1 MKLIKKLW
9 LFLLVI
15 AGLIGLASCNTIKES
30 NIETNKMNMSSI
42 SEDAKVST
50 DGINKCWLDMIDT
63 NVNLEWLHTKAFDID
78 RLNSLLNN
86 ELKTYA
92 LSKTD
97 KQSFAV
103 RADGEFVTEDPNGY
117 QSWFRFN
124 FYIHFSNR
132 IIDAYFVDL
141 EYTLDNVTI
150 FESDIQNSNII
161 SSSGSLDNIENLA
174 IEQSLE
180 NNENFSKLSA
190 MWFDEGMFLNHI
202 KIDQDEIYNNVSY
215 DKELDYLF
223 LKMLSCTC
231 ILSSSSDTPYLD
243 NTAPSIVGENIYINV
258 DNPLTFEQIK
268 SRFTATDETDGDI
281 TSRLTFTDNTYILT
295 NGKIAC
301 GTYSFKVSVSDN
313 AGNTT
318 TKMYY
323 AHVVDYTDPT
333 ITGKTINVSYNKL
346 LTEAEKKALFTYSD
360 NYTPKDQLIFRWVE
374 DKYTSSYQELG
385 EHTLTAKVLDQQGN
399 EATATSIINVIDDV
413 APFLVVP
420 ENLKI
425 TTLDDFTLD
434 SFRPY
439 VTVTDE
445 KEGNITNFEL
455 IDLDDYLN
463 HKKVA
468 GTYRIKVLASDS
480 AGNSI
485 EKIFPF
491 LNEDKDMPSIKID
504 PDYIMIVNQ
513 GDKITKEQV
522 INYFI
527 RTGQL
532 TLEEAEA
539 VEVASAYFEQLDAA
553 TGFYSLRLMTEGKI
567 IESKIEVVGDNPT
580 EEPIDPKDP
589 IKPADNKFLSTE
601 GYAENFFK
609 PASWSIYH
617 YLTLLGI
624 VLIIGLGIF
633 VWVKKKD

>member
-1 MKLIKKLW
+1 MKLFRKMG
-9 LFLLVI
+9 LFLFGI
-15 AGLIGLASCNTIKES
+15 ASVLGLASCDTINEESPNT
-30 NIETNKMNMSSI
+30 KMKMSSVAEQA
-42 SEDAKVST
+42 SVST
-50 DGINKCWLDMIDT
+50 DGINKCWLDMIDS
-63 NVNLEWLHTKAFDID
+63 NINLKWLHTDNFNVD

-86 ELKTYA
+86 EFKTYA

-97 KQSFAV
+97 KQSFAI
-103 RADGEFVTEDPNGY
+103 RAEGEFVTEDANSY
-117 QSWFRFN
+117 QSWFRFD

-132 IIDAYFVDL
+132 KLDAYGIDLNFGVDNPTIL
-141 EYTLDNVTI
+141 ETTI
-150 FESDIQNSNII
+150 QDGKII
-161 SSSGSLDNIENLA
+161 ASSGSLDNIENLA

-231 ILSSSSDTPYLD
+231 ILSASEQTPFLDT
-243 NTAPSIVGENIYINV
+243 TAPSIVGENIYINV
-258 DNPLTFEQIK
+258 DHPLTFEQIK

-333 ITGKTINVSYNKL
+333 ITGKTINVSYKKL

-374 DKYTSSYQELG
+374 DNYTSTYQELG

-468 GTYRIKVLASDS
+468 GTYRIKVVASDS

-504 PDYIMIVNQ
+504 PDYILIVNQ

-532 TLEEAEA
+532 TLEESEA

-567 IESKIEVVGDNPT
+567 LESKIEVVGDNPT
-580 EEPIDPKDP
+580 EEPTDPKDP
-589 IKPADNKFLSTE
+589 INPPKNNFLSTE

-609 PASWSIYH
+609 PSSWSIYH
-617 YLTLLGI
+617 YLTIVGI

>member
-9 LFLLVI
+9 LFLFVI
-15 AGLIGLASCNTIKES
+15 TGLIGLASCNTIKEAS
-30 NIETNKMNMSSI
+30 IETNKMKMSSVN
-42 SEDAKVST
+42 STVST
-50 DGINKCWLDMIDT
+50 EGINKCWLDMIDSTT
-63 NVNLEWLHTKAFDID
+63 NLKWLHTDNFDID
-78 RLNSLLNN
+78 RLNLLLNN

-92 LSKTD
+92 LSKTE
-97 KQSFAV
+97 KQSFAI
-103 RADGEFVTEDPNGY
+103 RAVGEFVTEDPNGY
-117 QSWFRFN
+117 QSWFRID

-132 IIDAYFVDL
+132 IVDAYFVNLD
-141 EYTLDNVTI
+141 YTLDSVTI
-150 FESDIQNSNII
+150 FESDIQNGNII

-180 NNENFSKLSA
+180 NNENFLKLSS
-190 MWFDEGMFLNHI
+190 MWFDDGMFINEI
-202 KIDQDEIYNNVSY
+202 KIDQEEIYNNVLY
-215 DKELDYLF
+215 DIELDYLF

-231 ILSSSSDTPYLD
+231 ILSASEQTPYLD
-243 NTAPSIVGENIYINV
+243 NTAPSIFGENIYINV

-333 ITGKTINVSYNKL
+333 ITGKTINVSYKKL

-374 DKYTSSYQELG
+374 DKYTSTYQELG

-399 EATATSIINVIDDV
+399 EATATSTINVIDDV
-413 APFLVVP
+413 APFMVVP

-425 TTLDDFTLD
+425 TTLDDLTLD
-434 SFRPY
+434 SFRQY

-455 IDLDDYLN
+455 TDLDDYLN

-468 GTYRIKVLASDS
+468 GTYRIKVVASDS
-480 AGNSI
+480 AGNRI

-567 IESKIEVVGDNPT
+567 IESKIEVVGDDGTT
-580 EEPIDPKDP
+580 EEPTDPKDP
-589 IKPADNKFLSTE
+589 IKPAKNNFLSTE

-617 YLTLLGI
+617 YLTIVGI
-624 VLIIGLGIF
+624 VLVIGIGIF

>member
-9 LFLLVI
+9 LFLFVI
-15 AGLIGLASCNTIKES
+15 TGLIGLASCNTLKES
-30 NIETNKMNMSSI
+30 NIEANKMKMSSVN
-42 SEDAKVST
+42 STVST
-50 DGINKCWLDMIDT
+50 DGINKCWLDMMDSNI
-63 NVNLEWLHTKAFDID
+63 NLKWLHTKAFDID
-78 RLNSLLNN
+78 RLNLLLNN

-97 KQSFAV
+97 KQSFV
-103 RADGEFVTEDPNGY
+103 IKADGEFVTEDPNGY
-117 QSWFRFN
+117 QSWFMFN
-124 FYIHFSNR
+124 FTIRFTNGILAVYG
-132 IIDAYFVDL
+132 IDLNYGVD
-141 EYTLDNVTI
+141 YPTI
-150 FESDIQNSNII
+150 FESDIQNGKIIASN
-161 SSSGSLDNIENLA
+161 GSLDNIEDLA
-174 IEQSLE
+174 IEQSQE
-180 NNENFSKLSA
+180 NNESFSKLSA

-202 KIDQDEIYNNVSY
+202 KIDQDEIYNNISY

-223 LKMLSCTC
+223 LKILSCTC

-258 DNPLTFEQIK
+258 DNPLTFGQIK

-333 ITGKTINVSYNKL
+333 ITGKTINVSYKKL

-445 KEGNITNFEL
+445 KEGNITIFEL

-463 HKKVA
+463 HKKVT
-468 GTYRIKVLASDS
+468 GTYRIKVVASDS

-553 TGFYSLRLMTEGKI
+553 TGFYSLRLMTEGKV
-567 IESKIEVVGDNPT
+567 IESKIEVIGDNPT
-580 EEPIDPKDP
+580 EEPTDPKDP
-589 IKPADNKFLSTE
+589 INPPKNNFLSTA

>member
-9 LFLLVI
+9 LVLLVI

-63 NVNLEWLHTKAFDID
+63 NVNLKWLHTKAFDID

>member
-9 LFLLVI
+9 LFLFVI
-15 AGLIGLASCNTIKES
+15 TGLIGLASCNTIKEAS
-30 NIETNKMNMSSI
+30 IEANKMKMSSVN
-42 SEDAKVST
+42 STVST
-50 DGINKCWLDMIDT
+50 EGINKCWLDMMDSNI
-63 NVNLEWLHTKAFDID
+63 NLKWLHTKAFDID
-78 RLNSLLNN
+78 RLNLLLNN

-97 KQSFAV
+97 KQSFVIKAV
-103 RADGEFVTEDPNGY
+103 GEFVTEDPNGY
-117 QSWFRFN
+117 QSWFMFN
-124 FYIHFSNR
+124 FTIRFTNGILGGYG
-132 IIDAYFVDL
+132 IDLNYGVD
-141 EYTLDNVTI
+141 YPTI
-150 FESDIQNSNII
+150 FESDIQNGKII
-161 SSSGSLDNIENLA
+161 SANGSLDNIEDLA

-180 NNENFSKLSA
+180 KNENFSKLSS
-190 MWFDEGMFLNHI
+190 MWFDDGMFINEI

-231 ILSSSSDTPYLD
+231 ILSASEQTPYLD

-268 SRFTATDETDGDI
+268 SRFTAHDETDGDI

-301 GTYSFKVSVSDN
+301 GTYSFKVSISDN

-333 ITGKTINVSYNKL
+333 ITGKTINVSYKKL
-346 LTEAEKKALFTYSD
+346 LTEAEKKALFSYSD
-360 NYTPKDQLIFRWVE
+360 NYTPKDQLIFKWVE
-374 DKYTSSYQELG
+374 DNYTSTYQQLG

-468 GTYRIKVLASDS
+468 GTYRIKVVASDS

-532 TLEEAEA
+532 TLEESEA

-553 TGFYSLRLMTEGKI
+553 TGFYTLRLMTEGKI
-567 IESKIEVVGDNPT
+567 LESKIEVVGDDISKVP
-580 EEPIDPKDP
+580 PIEQE
-589 IKPADNKFLSTE
+589 KPNFVDQYKGNLALSIPLTILSFFL
-601 GYAENFFK
+601 
-609 PASWSIYH
+609 
-617 YLTLLGI
+617 LVLLG
-624 VLIIGLGIF
+624 VGLYKLI
-633 VWVKKKD
+633 KKIRDK

>member
-9 LFLLVI
+9 LFLFGI
-15 AGLIGLASCNTIKES
+15 ASVLGLASCNTIKEESS
-30 NIETNKMNMSSI
+30 NTQMKMSSVAEQA
-42 SEDAKVST
+42 SVSA
-50 DGINKCWLDMIDT
+50 DGINKGWLDMIDSTT
-63 NVNLEWLHTKAFDID
+63 NLKWLHSDNFDFD
-78 RLNSLLNN
+78 CLN
-86 ELKTYA
+86 ELLKNDFKSYI
-92 LSKTD
+92 LSKTE
-97 KQSFAV
+97 KTTYAV

-117 QSWFRFN
+117 QSWFRIK
-124 FYIHFSNR
+124 FYIHLSNEV
-132 IIDAYFVDL
+132 IVNYSVDL
-141 EYTLDNVTI
+141 DYTLDSVTI
-150 FESDIQNSNII
+150 LETNYENGKIVYGG
-161 SSSGSLDNIENLA
+161 GSTDNIENLA

-333 ITGKTINVSYNKL
+333 ITGKTINVSYKKL

-374 DKYTSSYQELG
+374 DNYTSTYLELG

-434 SFRPY
+434 SFRQY
-439 VTVTDE
+439 VTATDE

-455 IDLDDYLN
+455 TDLDDYLN

-468 GTYRIKVLASDS
+468 GTYRIKVVASDS

-485 EKIFPF
+485 EKIFSF

-513 GDKITKEQV
+513 GDVISKEQV

-532 TLEEAEA
+532 TLEESEA

-553 TGFYSLRLMTEGKI
+553 TGFYTLRLMTEGKI
-567 IESKIEVVGDNPT
+567 LESKIEVVGDDISKVP
-580 EEPIDPKDP
+580 PIEQE
-589 IKPADNKFLSTE
+589 KPNFVDQYKGNLALSIPLTILSFFL
-601 GYAENFFK
+601 
-609 PASWSIYH
+609 
-617 YLTLLGI
+617 LVLLG
-624 VLIIGLGIF
+624 VGLYKLI
-633 VWVKKKD
+633 KKIRDK

>member
-1 MKLIKKLW
+1 MKLIKNLW
-9 LFLLVI
+9 LFLFGI
-15 AGLIGLASCNTIKES
+15 ASVLGLASCNTIKEESS
-30 NIETNKMNMSSI
+30 NTQMKMSSVAEQA
-42 SEDAKVST
+42 SVSA
-50 DGINKCWLDMIDT
+50 DGINKGWLDMIDSTT
-63 NVNLEWLHTKAFDID
+63 NLKWLHSDNFDFD
-78 RLNSLLNN
+78 RLNELLNN
-86 ELKTYA
+86 KLKTYA
-92 LSKTD
+92 LSKTE
-97 KQSFAV
+97 KQSFTI
-103 RADGEFVTEDPNGY
+103 RAEGEFVTEDPNSY
-117 QSWFRFN
+117 QSWFRIK
-124 FYIHFSNR
+124 FYIHLSNEV
-132 IIDAYFVDL
+132 IDNYSVDL
-141 EYTLDNVTI
+141 DYTLDSVTI
-150 FESDIQNSNII
+150 LETNYENGKIVYGG
-161 SSSGSLDNIENLA
+161 GSRDNIENLA

-180 NNENFSKLSA
+180 NNENFSKLSS
-190 MWFDEGMFLNHI
+190 MWFDDGMFLNNV

-231 ILSSSSDTPYLD
+231 ILSASEQTPYLD

-333 ITGKTINVSYNKL
+333 ITGKTINVSYKKL

-468 GTYRIKVLASDS
+468 GTYRIKVVASDS

-532 TLEEAEA
+532 TLEESEA

-567 IESKIEVVGDNPT
+567 LESKIEVVGDNPT
-580 EEPIDPKDP
+580 EEPTDPKDP

-609 PASWSIYH
+609 PTSWSIYH
-617 YLTLLGI
+617 YLTIVSI
-624 VLIIGLGIF
+624 VLVIGIGIF

>member
-1 MKLIKKLW
+1 M
-9 LFLLVI
+9 LVI

-63 NVNLEWLHTKAFDID
+63 NVNLKWLHTKAFDID

>member
-9 LFLLVI
+9 LFLFVI
-15 AGLIGLASCNTIKES
+15 TGLIGLASCIIKES
-30 NIETNKMNMSSI
+30 NIEANKMNMPSI

-50 DGINKCWLDMIDT
+50 DGINKCWLDMIDSTT
-63 NVNLEWLHTKAFDID
+63 NLIWLHTDNFDID
-78 RLNSLLNN
+78 RLNILLNN
-86 ELKTYA
+86 ELKTYT

-97 KQSFAV
+97 KTSFAI
-103 RADGEFVTEDPNGY
+103 RAEGEFVTEDPKGY
-117 QSWFRFN
+117 QSWFRID

-132 IIDAYFVDL
+132 IIDAYFVNLD
-141 EYTLDNVTI
+141 YTLDSVTI
-150 FESDIQNSNII
+150 FESDIQNGNII
-161 SSSGSLDNIENLA
+161 SSSGSRDNIENLA

-180 NNENFSKLSA
+180 NNENFSKLSS
-190 MWFDEGMFLNHI
+190 MWFDDGMFINEI
-202 KIDQDEIYNNVSY
+202 KIDQEEIYNNISY
-215 DKELDYLF
+215 DRELDYLF

-268 SRFTATDETDGDI
+268 SRFTAHDETDGDI

-333 ITGKTINVSYNKL
+333 ITGKTINVSYKKL
-346 LTEAEKKALFTYSD
+346 LTEAEKKALFSYSD

-374 DKYTSSYQELG
+374 DKYTSTYQELG

-425 TTLDDFTLD
+425 TTLDDFNLD

-468 GTYRIKVLASDS
+468 GTYRIKVVASDS
-480 AGNSI
+480 SGNTI

-532 TLEEAEA
+532 TLEEVEA

-553 TGFYSLRLMTEGKI
+553 TGFYSLRLMTEGKV

-580 EEPIDPKDP
+580 EEPTDPKDP

-609 PASWSIYH
+609 PTSWSIYH
-617 YLTLLGI
+617 YLTIVGI
-624 VLIIGLGIF
+624 VLVIGIGIF

>member
-1 MKLIKKLW
+1 MKIIKKLW
-9 LFLLVI
+9 LFLFVI
-15 AGLIGLASCNTIKES
+15 TGLIGLASCNTLKES
-30 NIETNKMNMSSI
+30 NIETNKMKMSSVN
-42 SEDAKVST
+42 STVSAE
-50 DGINKCWLDMIDT
+50 GINKCWLDMIDSTT
-63 NVNLEWLHTKAFDID
+63 NLKWLHTKAFDID

-86 ELKTYA
+86 ELKTYV
-92 LSKTD
+92 LSKTE
-97 KQSFAV
+97 KQSFTI
-103 RADGEFVTEDPNGY
+103 RAEGEFVTEDPNGY
-117 QSWFRFN
+117 QSWFRIK
-124 FYIHFSNR
+124 FYIHLSNEV
-132 IIDAYFVDL
+132 IDNYSVDL
-141 EYTLDNVTI
+141 DYTLDSVTI
-150 FESDIQNSNII
+150 LETNYENGKIVYGG
-161 SSSGSLDNIENLA
+161 GSRDNIENLA
-174 IEQSLE
+174 IEQSQE

-190 MWFDEGMFLNHI
+190 MWFDDGMFINEI

-231 ILSSSSDTPYLD
+231 ILSASEQTPYLD
-243 NTAPSIVGENIYINV
+243 TTAPSIVGENIYINV

-268 SRFTATDETDGDI
+268 SRFSATDETDGDI

-399 EATATSIINVIDDV
+399 EATATSTINVIDDV

-468 GTYRIKVLASDS
+468 GTYRIKV
-480 AGNSI
+480 SI
-485 EKIFPF
+485 SRQK
-491 LNEDKDMPSIKID
+491 
-504 PDYIMIVNQ
+504 
-513 GDKITKEQV
+513 
-522 INYFI
+522 
-527 RTGQL
+527 
-532 TLEEAEA
+532 
-539 VEVASAYFEQLDAA
+539 
-553 TGFYSLRLMTEGKI
+553 
-567 IESKIEVVGDNPT
+567 
-580 EEPIDPKDP
+580 
-589 IKPADNKFLSTE
+589 
-601 GYAENFFK
+601 
-609 PASWSIYH
+609 
-617 YLTLLGI
+617 
-624 VLIIGLGIF
+624 
-633 VWVKKKD
+633 

>member
-9 LFLLVI
+9 LFLFGI
-15 AGLIGLASCNTIKES
+15 ASVLGLASCNTIKEESS
-30 NIETNKMNMSSI
+30 NTQMKMSSVAEQA
-42 SEDAKVST
+42 SVSA
-50 DGINKCWLDMIDT
+50 DGINKGWLDMIDSTT
-63 NVNLEWLHTKAFDID
+63 NLKWLHSDNFDFD
-78 RLNSLLNN
+78 CLN
-86 ELKTYA
+86 ELLKNDFKSYI
-92 LSKTD
+92 LSKTE
-97 KQSFAV
+97 KTTYAV
-103 RADGEFVTEDPNGY
+103 RADGEFVTADPNGY
-117 QSWFRFN
+117 QSWFRIK
-124 FYIHFSNR
+124 FYIHLSNEV
-132 IIDAYFVDL
+132 IDNYNVDL
-141 EYTLDNVTI
+141 DYTLDSVTI
-150 FESDIQNSNII
+150 LYTNYENGKIVYGG
-161 SSSGSLDNIENLA
+161 GSTDNIENFA

-190 MWFDEGMFLNHI
+190 MWFDKGMFLNHI

-333 ITGKTINVSYNKL
+333 ITGKTINVSYKKL

-360 NYTPKDQLIFRWVE
+360 NYTSKDQLIFRWVE
-374 DKYTSSYQELG
+374 DNYTSTYQELG
-385 EHTLTAKVLDQQGN
+385 KHTLTAKVLDQQGN

-567 IESKIEVVGDNPT
+567 LESKIEVVGDDISKVP
-580 EEPIDPKDP
+580 PIEQE
-589 IKPADNKFLSTE
+589 KPNFVDQYKGNLALSIPLTILSFFL
-601 GYAENFFK
+601 
-609 PASWSIYH
+609 
-617 YLTLLGI
+617 LVLLG
-624 VLIIGLGIF
+624 VGLYKLI
-633 VWVKKKD
+633 KKIREK

>member
-63 NVNLEWLHTKAFDID
+63 NVNLKWLHTKAFDID

-580 EEPIDPKDP
+580 E
-589 IKPADNKFLSTE
+589 
-601 GYAENFFK
+601 
-609 PASWSIYH
+609 
-617 YLTLLGI
+617 
-624 VLIIGLGIF
+624 
-633 VWVKKKD
+633 

>member
-9 LFLLVI
+9 LFLFVI
-15 AGLIGLASCNTIKES
+15 TGLIGLASCNTIKEAS
-30 NIETNKMNMSSI
+30 IEANKMKMSSVN
-42 SEDAKVST
+42 STVST
-50 DGINKCWLDMIDT
+50 EGINKCWLDMMDSNI
-63 NVNLEWLHTKAFDID
+63 NLKWLHTKAFDID
-78 RLNSLLNN
+78 RLNLLLNN

-97 KQSFAV
+97 KQSFVIKAV
-103 RADGEFVTEDPNGY
+103 GEFVTEDPNGY
-117 QSWFRFN
+117 QSWFMFN
-124 FYIHFSNR
+124 FTIRFTNGILGGYG
-132 IIDAYFVDL
+132 IDLNYGVD
-141 EYTLDNVTI
+141 YPTI
-150 FESDIQNSNII
+150 FESDIQNGKIIASN
-161 SSSGSLDNIENLA
+161 GSLDNIEDLA
-174 IEQSLE
+174 IEQSQE
-180 NNENFSKLSA
+180 NNESFSKLSA

-202 KIDQDEIYNNVSY
+202 KIDQDEIYNNISY

-223 LKMLSCTC
+223 LKILSCTR

-258 DNPLTFEQIK
+258 DNPLTFGQIK

-301 GTYSFKVSVSDN
+301 GTYSFKVSISDN

-333 ITGKTINVSYNKL
+333 ITGKTINVSYKKL
-346 LTEAEKKALFTYSD
+346 LTEAEKKALFSYSD
-360 NYTPKDQLIFRWVE
+360 NYTPKDQLIFKWVE
-374 DKYTSSYQELG
+374 DNYTSTYQQLG

-434 SFRPY
+434 SFRLY

-445 KEGNITNFEL
+445 KEGNITIFEL

-463 HKKVA
+463 HKKVT
-468 GTYRIKVLASDS
+468 GTYRIKVVASDS

-553 TGFYSLRLMTEGKI
+553 TGFYSLRLMTEGKV
-567 IESKIEVVGDNPT
+567 IESKIEVIGDNPT
-580 EEPIDPKDP
+580 EEPTDPKDP
-589 IKPADNKFLSTE
+589 INPPKNNFLSTA

>member
-9 LFLLVI
+9 LFLFVI
-15 AGLIGLASCNTIKES
+15 TGLIGLASCNTLKES
-30 NIETNKMNMSSI
+30 NIEANKMKMSSVN
-42 SEDAKVST
+42 STVST
-50 DGINKCWLDMIDT
+50 DGINKCWLDMMDSNI
-63 NVNLEWLHTKAFDID
+63 NLKWLHTKAFDID
-78 RLNSLLNN
+78 RLNLLLNN

-97 KQSFAV
+97 KQSFV
-103 RADGEFVTEDPNGY
+103 IKADGEFVTEDPNGY
-117 QSWFRFN
+117 QSWFMFN
-124 FYIHFSNR
+124 FTIRFTNGILAVYG
-132 IIDAYFVDL
+132 IDLNYGVD
-141 EYTLDNVTI
+141 YPTI
-150 FESDIQNSNII
+150 FESDIQNGKII
-161 SSSGSLDNIENLA
+161 SANGSLDNIEDLA

-180 NNENFSKLSA
+180 KNENFSKLSS
-190 MWFDEGMFLNHI
+190 MWFDDGMFINEI

-231 ILSSSSDTPYLD
+231 ILSASEQTPYLD

-268 SRFTATDETDGDI
+268 SRFTAHDETDGDI

-301 GTYSFKVSVSDN
+301 GTYSFKVSISDN

-333 ITGKTINVSYNKL
+333 ITGKTINVSYKKL
-346 LTEAEKKALFTYSD
+346 LTEAEKKALFSYSD
-360 NYTPKDQLIFRWVE
+360 NYTPKDQLIFKWVE
-374 DKYTSSYQELG
+374 DNYTSTYQQLG

-468 GTYRIKVLASDS
+468 GTYRIKVVASDS

-532 TLEEAEA
+532 TLEESEA

-553 TGFYSLRLMTEGKI
+553 TGFYTLRLMTEGKI
-567 IESKIEVVGDNPT
+567 LESKIEVVGDDISKVP
-580 EEPIDPKDP
+580 PIEQE
-589 IKPADNKFLSTE
+589 KPNFVDQYKGNLALSIPLTILSFFL
-601 GYAENFFK
+601 
-609 PASWSIYH
+609 
-617 YLTLLGI
+617 LVLLG
-624 VLIIGLGIF
+624 VGLYKLI
-633 VWVKKKD
+633 KKIRDK

>member
-1 MKLIKKLW
+1 MKLFRKMG
-9 LFLLVI
+9 LFLFGI
-15 AGLIGLASCNTIKES
+15 ASVLGLASCDTINEESPNT
-30 NIETNKMNMSSI
+30 KMKMSSVAEQA
-42 SEDAKVST
+42 SVST
-50 DGINKCWLDMIDT
+50 DGINKCWLDMIDS
-63 NVNLEWLHTKAFDID
+63 NINLKWLHTDNFNVD

-86 ELKTYA
+86 EFKTYA

-97 KQSFAV
+97 KQSFAI
-103 RADGEFVTEDPNGY
+103 RAEGEFVTEDANGY
-117 QSWFRFN
+117 QSWFRFD

-132 IIDAYFVDL
+132 KLDAYGIDLNFGVDNPTIL
-141 EYTLDNVTI
+141 ETTI
-150 FESDIQNSNII
+150 QDGKII
-161 SSSGSLDNIENLA
+161 ASSGSLDNIENLA

-180 NNENFSKLSA
+180 SNENFSKLSA

-231 ILSSSSDTPYLD
+231 ILSASEQTPFLDT
-243 NTAPSIVGENIYINV
+243 TAPSIVGENIYINV
-258 DNPLTFEQIK
+258 DHPLTFEQIK

-333 ITGKTINVSYNKL
+333 ITGKTINVSYKKL

-374 DKYTSSYQELG
+374 DDYTSTYQELG
-385 EHTLTAKVLDQQGN
+385 KHTLTAKVLDQQGN

-468 GTYRIKVLASDS
+468 GTYRIKVVASDS

-553 TGFYSLRLMTEGKI
+553 TGFYTLRLMTEGKI
-567 IESKIEVVGDNPT
+567 LESKIEVVGDDISKVP
-580 EEPIDPKDP
+580 PIEQE
-589 IKPADNKFLSTE
+589 KPNFVDQYKGNLALSIPLTILSFFL
-601 GYAENFFK
+601 
-609 PASWSIYH
+609 
-617 YLTLLGI
+617 LVLLG
-624 VLIIGLGIF
+624 VGLYKLI
-633 VWVKKKD
+633 KKIRDK